1 MCRGGGV
8 GGGWRW
14 WCALN
19 RYNVVITVSSGILLS
34 SALVC
39 DTWIVISVVS
49 LVGLFVITVSSGILL
64 SIALVCHT
72 WIVISVVC
80 LVGLFVMIMHAFRD
94 LVKDDTL
101 IIIIIIICWR
111 KSGGGKK
118 TAVSN
123 VV

>member
-1 MCRGGGV
+1 MRVCVCVWGGG
-8 GGGWRW
+8 GRWWW

-34 SALVC
+34 IALVC

-49 LVGLFVITVSSGILL
+49 
-64 SIALVCHT
+64 
-72 WIVISVVC
+72 

-101 IIIIIIICWR
+101 IIIIIICWR